1 MFANENFLFWFV
13 VYDVLDDY
21 IVHASF
27 QRYLASERS
36 AALEHLHN
44 LEDLN
49 IYQNSVI
56 IFDRGYYSEDMFRY
70 CVEHQH
76 LCLMRLKQNYNIA
89 KKCFGDI
96 ITVLPGNTKDGTE
109 DIKIRVIEVTLGME
123 QKSILPPIFLI
134 HIFLR
139 RCSASFT
146 SIAGRSKQNIRNLSD
161 ADLRLCLEEHF
172 DEKRTKQ

>member
-1 MFANENFLFWFV
+1 
-13 VYDVLDDY
+13 
-21 IVHASF
+21 VHASF

-109 DIKIRVIEVTLGME
+109 DIKIRVIEVTLGDGTKE
-123 QKSILPPIFLI
+123 YLATNLFDSHISQKMFRELYFYRWPVETKYKELKSRLAIEEF
-134 HIFLR
+134 
-139 RCSASFT
+139 SGATTT
-146 SIAGRSKQNIRNLSD
+146 SVLQ
-161 ADLRLCLEEHF
+161 EF
-172 DEKRTKQ
+172 Y